1 MHLRSTLGLVVLAAL
16 VAAPAMAE
24 NGIGQIKR
32 GVPSANPKNGTP
44 ATVIDPDFTLRL
56 IATRDDI
63 LENPSGPITFFGQLS
78 TGTLTEPDENTY
90 LVLDQSPTGPTP
102 GIDYGRHF
110 LYQGHENA
118 SPLAYI
124 TRINLDVP
132 RGDAHRVS
140 LLTPVNPATNQTGFG
155 SIDGSTFNPFT
166 TKLLFTQEAG
176 ANGGVIEGAQATL
189 DAFLGKAGYEGIHPE
204 LGRQYLHC

>member
-1 MHLRSTLGLVVLAAL
+1 
-16 VAAPAMAE
+16 
-24 NGIGQIKR
+24 
-32 GVPSANPKNGTP
+32 
-44 ATVIDPDFTLRL
+44 
-56 IATRDDI
+56 
-63 LENPSGPITFFGQLS
+63 
-78 TGTLTEPDENTY
+78 
-90 LVLDQSPTGPTP
+90 SPTGPTP

-189 DAFLGKAGYEGIHPE
+189 DAFLGKAGFCYMSSIENHSAQRILQVRGIAVFVQQALHEHP
-204 LGRQYLHC
+204 H